1 MRSTALLRR
10 SVAASKLLTAM
21 AIFICL
27 GIAAYM
33 VLTLLVNRQTPATP
47 DTHYTGTNGISVY
60 YDSSVWSVCRMTED
74 ATLGTVL
81 ELATADTADSE
92 DYQAVLLQRGTADSY
107 ESFIEDSE
115 ADLKQAYGVIKP
127 RKVNLTVEGAAVEAV
142 RCDIQHLLRR
152 AGHHHLRQ
160 RRCGLCLGADKAG
173 VHQRCGQSG
182 RKREPVMSD
191 LRAMQRLCG
200 LMRKAVQDYEMIAPG
215 DRVMVGVSGGK
226 DSVALTIGL
235 SMLRKYIGFDY
246 EVVAVTLD
254 PQFDHQPMDYSALAE
269 LFRQHGIPYEVRR
282 TEIGPVVFEYRKEKN
297 PCALCAKLRRGALH
311 TAAQELGCN
320 KVALGHHLDDAVETF
335 YMNLWREGRI
345 GCFSPVTYLS
355 QRDLTLI
362 RPMLLAT
369 EYEVQCAV
377 READLPIVKSR
388 CPADGVTV
396 REQTK
401 EFVQERCRTDHAFRQ
416 KTLHALQE
424 SGIDGWRPVHTGRGS
439 FIVPKKETDHAET
452 TV

>member
-1 MRSTALLRR
+1 M
-10 SVAASKLLTAM
+10 
-21 AIFICL
+21 
-27 GIAAYM
+27 
-33 VLTLLVNRQTPATP
+33 
-47 DTHYTGTNGISVY
+47 
-60 YDSSVWSVCRMTED
+60 
-74 ATLGTVL
+74 
-81 ELATADTADSE
+81 SE
-92 DYQAVLLQRGTADSY
+92 Q
-107 ESFIEDSE
+107 
-115 ADLKQAYGVIKP
+115 
-127 RKVNLTVEGAAVEAV
+127 
-142 RCDIQHLLRR
+142 
-152 AGHHHLRQ
+152 
-160 RRCGLCLGADKAG
+160 
-173 VHQRCGQSG
+173 
-182 RKREPVMSD
+182 
-191 LRAMQRLCG
+191 RAMQRLCG
-200 LMRKAVQDYEMIAPG
+200 LMRKAVQDYEMLAPG

-226 DSVALTIGL
+226 DSVALTVGL
-235 SMLRKYIGFDY
+235 AMLRQYIGFDY

-254 PQFDHQPMDYSALAE
+254 PCS
-269 LFRQHGIPYEVRR
+269 
-282 TEIGPVVFEYRKEKN
+282 
-297 PCALCAKLRRGALH
+297 LCAKLRRGALH

-377 READLPIVKSR
+377 REESLPIVKSR

-401 EFVQERCRTDHAFRQ
+401 EFVRERCRTDHAFRQ

-439 FIVPKKETDHAET
+439 FIQTAKKDES
-452 TV
+452 

>member
-1 MRSTALLRR
+1 
-10 SVAASKLLTAM
+10 
-21 AIFICL
+21 
-27 GIAAYM
+27 
-33 VLTLLVNRQTPATP
+33 
-47 DTHYTGTNGISVY
+47 
-60 YDSSVWSVCRMTED
+60 
-74 ATLGTVL
+74 
-81 ELATADTADSE
+81 
-92 DYQAVLLQRGTADSY
+92 
-107 ESFIEDSE
+107 
-115 ADLKQAYGVIKP
+115 
-127 RKVNLTVEGAAVEAV
+127 
-142 RCDIQHLLRR
+142 
-152 AGHHHLRQ
+152 
-160 RRCGLCLGADKAG
+160 
-173 VHQRCGQSG
+173 
-182 RKREPVMSD
+182 MSD

-269 LFRQHGIPYEVRR
+269 LFREHGIPYEVRR

-355 QRDLTLI
+355 RRDLTLI

-369 EYEVQCAV
+369 EHEVRCAV
-377 READLPIVKSR
+377 KEKDFPIVKSR

-401 EFVQERCRTDHAFRQ
+401 DFVRERCRTDHAFRQ
-416 KTLHALQE
+416 KTLHALRILIEKKLRLRQLPAHVGGVFLPVACRNKGVRLQVSLQPKLHQAVQIGGLIGSNHSRFVPFFE
-424 SGIDGWRPVHTGRGS
+424 IGAHRPKHRTMPNK
-439 FIVPKKETDHAET
+439 F
-452 TV
+452 

>member
-1 MRSTALLRR
+1 
-10 SVAASKLLTAM
+10 
-21 AIFICL
+21 
-27 GIAAYM
+27 
-33 VLTLLVNRQTPATP
+33 
-47 DTHYTGTNGISVY
+47 
-60 YDSSVWSVCRMTED
+60 
-74 ATLGTVL
+74 
-81 ELATADTADSE
+81 
-92 DYQAVLLQRGTADSY
+92 
-107 ESFIEDSE
+107 
-115 ADLKQAYGVIKP
+115 
-127 RKVNLTVEGAAVEAV
+127 
-142 RCDIQHLLRR
+142 
-152 AGHHHLRQ
+152 
-160 RRCGLCLGADKAG
+160 
-173 VHQRCGQSG
+173 
-182 RKREPVMSD
+182 MSD

-254 PQFDHQPMDYSALAE
+254 PQFDHQPMDYSALA
-269 LFRQHGIPYEVRR
+269 
-282 TEIGPVVFEYRKEKN
+282 
-297 PCALCAKLRRGALH
+297 KLRRGALH

-377 READLPIVKSR
+377 REAGLPIVKSR